1 MEGNGYFMPLR
12 YRRRYTPYEFDLK
25 MSQNEDRMNRLGR
38 IIDQDIYY
46 TLLTSRKT
54 PTVSEQNYVVENN
67 KEYNPLNKNLKSN
80 QFPNKNE
87 IIQKD
92 NLMQI
97 SNDSFK
103 IPRSPRYM
111 NNNNTNQIKQFD
123 NQNNNIINNNRRY
136 GNNFPNERFMNNEN
150 DEPINPY
157 PNKNYNDFNEY
168 NMDNQYPRMMNNQ
181 KHLRNRNNR
190 FNDFDYDM
198 DNMNKRYNDYEDPRE
213 FNNNIF
219 RSQEISKRNNIPRS
233 PMNYQENE
241 GNINNNRYKN
251 SFKERMNEM
260 DLNDMTIKNKDNY
273 DRINEQGYE
282 KMNNRRRGYYNSQL
296 NFPPKEEEEY

>member
-46 TLLTSRKT
+46 TLLSNRKT
-54 PTVSEQNYVVENN
+54 PTVSEQNYVVENK
-67 KEYNPLNKNLKSN
+67 KEFNPLTKNLKSN
-80 QFPNKNE
+80 QFINQNK

-97 SNDSFK
+97 SKDSFK
-103 IPRSPRYM
+103 IPRSPKYDNI
-111 NNNNTNQIKQFD
+111 NNPNQIRQFGEQK
-123 NQNNNIINNNRRY
+123 NEIINSNIRY
-136 GNNFPNERFMNNEN
+136 GNNYPNERFMDETN
-150 DEPINPY
+150 DEQNNPY
-157 PNKNYNDFNEY
+157 QNRNNNDFNEY
-168 NMDNQYPRMMNNQ
+168 NMDNQYPRMINNQ
-181 KHLRNRNNR
+181 NNLRTRNNR
-190 FNDFDYDM
+190 FNDFDYEM
-198 DNMNKRYNDYEDPRE
+198 DNMNKRYNGYEDPRE

-241 GNINNNRYKN
+241 DNLNNNRYKN
-251 SFKERMNEM
+251 SFKERMNDI
-260 DLNDMTIKNKDNY
+260 DLNDMTIKNKDNF
-273 DRINEQGYE
+273 DRTNDHGYE
-282 KMNNRRRGYYNSQL
+282 KLNIRRRGYYNSQL
-296 NFPPKEEEEY
+296 NFPPKEQEDY